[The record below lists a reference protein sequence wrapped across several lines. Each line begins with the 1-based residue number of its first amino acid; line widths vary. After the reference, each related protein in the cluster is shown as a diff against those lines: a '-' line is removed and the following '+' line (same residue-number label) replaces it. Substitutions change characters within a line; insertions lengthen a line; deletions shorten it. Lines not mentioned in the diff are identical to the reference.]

1 MALIL
6 ICRRVHAVPTNVST
20 GKSFANRFF
29 TRVCGFFDRGDCYMD
44 LVIDNDTHALRQA
57 IESTQD
63 ALRAAVLDGNAEQL
77 IELDAR
83 MRILS
88 ARAFGADVSDTKKTI
103 DKAEREKI
111 SIAKEIELLREIK
124 KQKNLAAGRAQE
136 LLRAR
141 MEKVNQAEFQIQLA
155 ENRLESARVTSRES
169 KAKLQKLLDEKQREQ
184 ASAYERYELSK
195 Y

>member
-1 MALIL
+1 
-6 ICRRVHAVPTNVST
+6 
-20 GKSFANRFF
+20 
-29 TRVCGFFDRGDCYMD
+29 MD

-63 ALRAAVLDGNAEQL
+63 ELRAAVLDGNAEQL

-88 ARAFGADVSDTKKTI
+88 ARQFGADVSDTKKMI
-103 DKAEREKI
+103 DTAEREKV
-111 SIAKEIELLREIK
+111 SITKELELLREIK
-124 KQKNLAAGRAQE
+124 KQKNFAAGRAQE
-136 LLRAR
+136 LFRAR

-169 KAKLQKLLDEKQREQ
+169 KAKLQKLLDAKQKEQ

>member
-1 MALIL
+1 
-6 ICRRVHAVPTNVST
+6 
-20 GKSFANRFF
+20 
-29 TRVCGFFDRGDCYMD
+29 MD

-63 ALRAAVLDGNAEQL
+63 ELRAAVLDGNAEQL

-88 ARAFGADVSDTKKTI
+88 ARQFGANVSDTKKAI
-103 DKAEREKI
+103 DKAEREKV
-111 SIAKEIELLREIK
+111 SITKEVEILREIK
-124 KQKNLAAGRAQE
+124 KQKNFAAGRAE
-136 LLRAR
+136 MLFHKR

-169 KAKLQKLLDEKQREQ
+169 KAKLQKLLDAKQKEQ
-184 ASAYERYELSK
+184 ATTFERYELSK

>member
-1 MALIL
+1 VPCEVQGFLIGFAIKKKGGDYMAGYETDMNDFHNTMDAIL
-6 ICRRVHAVPTNVST
+6 AKNNLP
-20 GKSFANRFF
+20 
-29 TRVCGFFDRGDCYMD
+29 
-44 LVIDNDTHALRQA
+44 NDTHGIKQA
-57 IESTQD
+57 IETTAD
-63 ALRAAVLDGNAEQL
+63 ELREAVMNGNSIL
-77 IELDAR
+77 MVELDNR

-88 ARAFGADVSDTKKTI
+88 ARQFGANVSETKNLI
-103 DKAEREKI
+103 DKSELEKI
-111 SIAKEIELLREIK
+111 SIAKEIGLLREVK

-136 LLRAR
+136 LFRAR

-169 KAKLQKLLDEKQREQ
+169 KAKLQKLLDAKQKEQ